1 MSLLSKLRSTSR
13 RFWRRDDGNST
24 IEFVVIFPAFAMLM
38 MGGYEIGYYT
48 VSHAM
53 MDRGLDLAMRD
64 VRLGMLTPVNAE
76 TLKSSV
82 CKYAKYVGGCESN
95 LHIAMEPVDAVG
107 FTPPPMAACIDKSTH
122 AVPDTTFEDGDENE
136 LMLVRACITVNPI
149 FPTTWIGGA
158 LQPTGSGD
166 LVMSTTAAFVN
177 EPNT

>member
-1 MSLLSKLRSTSR
+1 MSIFSKLRSTSR
-13 RFWRRDDGNST
+13 RFWQREDGTST
-24 IEFVVIFPAFAMLM
+24 IEFVVIFPAFAMMM

-48 VSHAM
+48 VSHTM

-64 VRLGMLTPVNAE
+64 VRLGKLSPVTAN
-76 TLKSSV
+76 TLKHSV
-82 CKYAKYVGGCESN
+82 CEYAKYVANCEAK

-107 FTPPPMAACIDKSTH
+107 FVAPPTAACLDKTTN
-122 AVPDTTFEDGDENE
+122 AAPNTTFEDGDENE
-136 LMLVRACITVNPI
+136 LMLVRACINVEPI

-158 LQPTGSGD
+158 LQPSPTGD